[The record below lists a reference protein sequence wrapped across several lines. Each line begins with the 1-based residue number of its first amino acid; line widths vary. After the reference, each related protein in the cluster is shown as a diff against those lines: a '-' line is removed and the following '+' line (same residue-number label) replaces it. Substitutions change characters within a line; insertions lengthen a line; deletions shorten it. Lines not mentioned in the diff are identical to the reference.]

1 MAKHGIKG
9 KIFNWIKEFLL
20 NRKFTVIANGT
31 MSDQEDVLSGV
42 PQGTVLAA
50 LLFIIMISDIDQD
63 IKKCIVR
70 CFADD
75 TRVSK
80 KIEKEE
86 DKNKLQDD
94 LNKI

>member
-1 MAKHGIKG
+1 
-9 KIFNWIKEFLL
+9 
-20 NRKFTVIANGT
+20 

-50 LLFIIMISDIDQD
+50 LLFIIMLSNIDED
-63 IKKCIVR
+63 IKECIVR

-86 DKNKLQDD
+86 DKKKLQDD
-94 LNKI
+94 LNKIYR